1 MPSSPSQTTKPPAKA
16 AGNRKRPQPHI
27 DKSTYEKN
35 YAASLA
41 DPDKFWGDL
50 ARETISWDVPFKTVS
65 SGSLTE
71 GDITW
76 FPEGQLNA
84 AYNCVDRWVF
94 KNRTRLP
101 CSTRLTSPHKEI
113 TFGELLKQVSQA
125 ANVLK
130 KLGVKKGDAVI
141 IYLPMIPGAIIS
153 LLTCARIGAVH
164 SVVFAGFSAESL
176 RDRANDCEARVL
188 ITTDEGKR
196 GGRTIATKSIAD
208 AAVKQCA
215 GID

>member
-1 MPSSPSQTTKPPAKA
+1 MADVPEVQTFPIPARLQGQG
-16 AGNRKRPQPHI
+16 AGNHKRPQPHI
-27 DKSTYEKN
+27 DEKTYEKN

-84 AYNCVDRWVF
+84 AYNCVDRWAF
-94 KNRTRLP
+94 KNPNKVALLYEADEP
-101 CSTRLTSPHKEI
+101 NNHKEI

-141 IYLPMIPGAIIS
+141 IYLPMIPEAIVS
-153 LLTCARIGAVH
+153 LLACARIGAVH

-196 GGRTIATKSIAD
+196 GGRTI
-208 AAVKQCA
+208 
-215 GID
+215 